1 MSKPSN
7 LRIEDVAAVTARND
21 LNDILV
27 SLASLQTTDGNS
39 SAYVGEPT
47 TTYPNMLWYDKAT
60 SILKVRTT
68 ADDAWINVAYV
79 DQSNNAYRI
88 FDDTQVV
95 NTSGSQ
101 TGLLGDQT
109 TATWETGTGTT
120 ESLVSPAKV
129 KAAILANQTTSVDVE
144 NVDSLLTGP
153 HSNSFGQYSYGG
165 TTVLA
170 TLTGLTDCY
179 LLFAGGD
186 VSATNPG
193 TSTLRIDRSTN
204 NGSSWGNSIDIVS
217 ATDTTSGDSS
227 VSASGVIVI
236 PMVGYNA
243 IRIVHYASLSIFA
256 VGQCSNA
263 VITGGSF

>member
-7 LRIEDVAAVTARND
+7 LRIEDVAATTARAD

-27 SLASLQTTDGNS
+27 SIASLQTTDGNS
-39 SAYVGEPT
+39 SAYTGEPT
-47 TTYPNMLWYDKAT
+47 TTYPNMMWYDKST
-60 SILKVRTT
+60 SILKMRTT

-79 DQSNNAYRI
+79 DQSGNAYRI

-95 NTSGSQ
+95 NSSGTQ
-101 TGLLGDQT
+101 TGLIGDQA
-109 TATWETGTGTT
+109 TATWQTGTATT

-153 HSNSFGQYSYGG
+153 HSNTFGQYSYGG
-165 TTVLA
+165 TTVLG
-170 TLTGLTDCY
+170 TVTGLTDCY
-179 LLFAGGD
+179 ILFAGGS
-186 VSATNPG
+186 VTATNPG
-193 TSTLRIDRSTN
+193 TSTLRVDRSTN
-204 NGSSWGNSIDIVS
+204 NGSSWGDSLDIVS
-217 ATDTTSGDSS
+217 ATDTTSADSS
-227 VSASGVIVI
+227 VSASGAITI
-236 PMVGYNA
+236 PMSGYNA
-243 IRIVHYASLSIFA
+243 IRIVHYASLSIYA